1 MSSCRLGILMAATI
15 LAVGSAT
22 SEAAPQAAAT
32 CQKLV
37 LTGEVNAGQ
46 EWKQAIG
53 QGWMFRV
60 LPIRPESTA
69 YSGWDLVVDRE
80 RPAGFPDALYLA
92 TLPYGSLNEREVGTT
107 FGLRAQD
114 AIGWNPRSFR
124 FLSSGNAL
132 AEGQQLYASLGANLK
147 GSAAS
152 NRKLLELLS
161 QSVPGEFRILD
172 ARLTAGI
179 GDAAPYAVNWEVAF
193 RKTPHTLVPGRAGSP
208 TAVGEI
214 QWIKFSITL
223 WLPARWT
230 TPAGA
235 TVTKAA
241 CPE

>member
-1 MSSCRLGILMAATI
+1 M
-15 LAVGSAT
+15 LAVGFLAAGSTA
-22 SEAAPQAAAT
+22 SRAAPKTAAA

-37 LTGEVNAGQ
+37 MTGEVNAGQ
-46 EWKQAIG
+46 EWKNAIG
-53 QGWMFRV
+53 QGWVFRV
-60 LPIRPESTA
+60 IPIQPASAA

-80 RPAGFPDALYLA
+80 RPVGFPDALYLA

-124 FLSSGNAL
+124 FLSSEAGL
-132 AEGQQLYASLGANLK
+132 AEGQRLYASLGANLK
-147 GSAAS
+147 GEDAA

-161 QSVPGEFRILD
+161 QSVPGELRILD

-179 GDAAPYAVNWEVAF
+179 GDAAPYAQNWEVAF
-193 RKTPHTLVPGRAGSP
+193 QKTPHSLVPARGGSP
-208 TAVGEI
+208 TAAGEI

-223 WLPARWT
+223 WLPAEWRA
-230 TPAGA
+230 PEGA
-235 TVTKAA
+235 AVVNTV